1 MQMSIR
7 AIRDSAL
14 HRAPL
19 SGIDLYMTA
28 VSLKKERWTL
38 TLDRQVKRTILE
50 EARKRKVRPARVL
63 EDLVRERF
71 DPFGHADVDDPVA
84 YVRALRR
91 ESREMTDEDFLT
103 DLKRWERAKPTKTWV
118 WGCHG

>member
-1 MQMSIR
+1 
-7 AIRDSAL
+7 
-14 HRAPL
+14 
-19 SGIDLYMTA
+19 MTA

-103 DLKRWERAKPTKTWV
+103 DLKRWEKVTS
-118 WGCHG
+118 